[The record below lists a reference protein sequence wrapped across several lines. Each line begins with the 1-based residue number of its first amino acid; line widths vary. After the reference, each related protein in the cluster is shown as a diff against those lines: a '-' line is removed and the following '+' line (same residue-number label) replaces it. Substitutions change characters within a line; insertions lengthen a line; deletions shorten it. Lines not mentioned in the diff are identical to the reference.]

1 MQRIF
6 AGDCFCHKPLIEQYD
21 NIISSRLIIVANH
34 LALLLVG
41 DIMRHNWI
49 IDVLADLQ
57 AYAELNNLAA
67 IAVAAEQTLAV
78 ARAEIAALAPEG
90 VDTKPDM
97 G

>member
-1 MQRIF
+1 
-6 AGDCFCHKPLIEQYD
+6 
-21 NIISSRLIIVANH
+21 
-34 LALLLVG
+34 
-41 DIMRHNWI
+41 MRHNWI

-67 IAVAAEQTLAV
+67 IAVAAGQTLAV

>member
-6 AGDCFCHKPLIEQYD
+6 AGDCFCHKPLIDHYD
-21 NIISSRLIIVANH
+21 NIISSRLITGANH

-41 DIMRHNWI
+41 DMMRHTWI

-57 AYAELNNLAA
+57 AYAELNDLSAT
-67 IAVAAEQTLAV
+67 AVAAGQTLDV

-90 VDTKPDM
+90 DDPKPDM